1 MTVSLRMRALTEM
14 TLSYGLGNLSIEGAD
29 EILDIVDWYQDILEL
44 LGDEDDGKDNPRTRQ
59 GKDNGTD

>member
-1 MTVSLRMRALTEM
+1 MAIP
-14 TLSYGLGNLSIEGAD
+14 YGYGGIVEVMGNLSIEGAD